1 VASFLVLNTTHMA
14 ASKRFKIPSEAIVAL
29 ANGYGGCIATD
40 KITVEGEPVAYM
52 YREAPQN
59 ELDSGWR
66 FFAGTEDQAYID
78 DLTHS
83 EVYDVNTI
91 ANYEPAILAY
101 LQYPIGSE
109 LERQNGTNKF
119 DLLPG

>member
-1 VASFLVLNTTHMA
+1 MA
-14 ASKRFKIPSEAIVAL
+14 TNKQFKLLPEEIVAL

-66 FFAGTEDQAYID
+66 FFAGTEDQVYID

-101 LQYPIGSE
+101 LHYPIGSE

>member
-1 VASFLVLNTTHMA
+1 MA
-14 ASKRFKIPSEAIVAL
+14 TNKQFKLLLEEIVAL

-40 KITVEGEPVAYM
+40 KITVEGEPVTYM

-91 ANYEPAILAY
+91 ANYEPAILPY
-101 LQYPIGSE
+101 LQYPVGSE
-109 LERQNGTNKF
+109 LERQSGTNKF